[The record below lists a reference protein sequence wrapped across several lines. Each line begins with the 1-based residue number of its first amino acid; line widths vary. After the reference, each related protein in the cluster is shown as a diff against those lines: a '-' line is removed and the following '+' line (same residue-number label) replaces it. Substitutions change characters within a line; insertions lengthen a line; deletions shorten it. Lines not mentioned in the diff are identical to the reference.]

1 MPMLP
6 ATLIHTAACV
16 AAGLAAA
23 VSAWGVFLVRGSTA
37 VPAAFWSVAACLSL
51 AVEMGARAAGGL
63 ADPATGAAARLAV
76 VSLSLCPAMS
86 LLGAKR
92 PQHGVWQLIVATLA
106 VVLAMPAATAL
117 LMRPGSLPDLH
128 LLERCFMPLLVL
140 VGWMNFAGT
149 RRAAAV
155 SCIAAAQLLLL
166 RGFLPGVAMD
176 GAMDGAMN
184 AATAGGTDAAA
195 AGLLLVGTLLAAAQ
209 ACTSRG
215 GRAHRGE
222 GARRGGLARR
232 GEGARRGNRGP
243 ASGHA
248 VAAIID
254 PSFLA
259 LRETLGAAWILRIAE
274 RFNTVADSRGWPC
287 RLRFGGLESGGD
299 PGDTFW
305 HRDALRAFRALARRF
320 VSEAWLA
327 RHGWRDAEHPSPPGA

>member
-1 MPMLP
+1 MDLPPAVFLP
-6 ATLIHTAACV
+6 AAACV

-37 VPAAFWSVAACLSL
+37 VPAGLWAVAACLAL
-51 AVEMGARAAGGL
+51 AVEMWARAAWGFAG
-63 ADPATGAAARLAV
+63 PAAVAARLAV
-76 VSLSLCPAMS
+76 MSLSLCPVIS

-106 VVLAMPAATAL
+106 VVLMMPAASAL

-155 SCIAAAQLLLL
+155 SCVAAAQMLLL

-176 GAMDGAMN
+176 GAMN
-184 AATAGGTDAAA
+184 AATAGGTDAVA
-195 AGLLLVGTLLAAAQ
+195 AGLLLVGTLLAAVQ
-209 ACTSRG
+209 ACACTR
-215 GRAHRGE
+215 RA
-222 GARRGGLARR
+222 
-232 GEGARRGNRGP
+232 GP
-243 ASGHA
+243 ACPGDPSRPTGQA
-248 VAAIID
+248 VAAVID
-254 PSFLA
+254 PAFLA
-259 LRETLGAAWILRIAE
+259 LRETLGAAWSLRIAE
-274 RFNTVADSRGWPC
+274 RFDTVAAARGWPC

-299 PGDTFW
+299 PLDTFW

-320 VSEAWLA
+320 VSDAWLA
-327 RHGWRDAEHPSPPGA
+327 RHGWHKAEHSLPRGL

>member
-1 MPMLP
+1 MTMLP

-166 RGFLPGVAMD
+166 RGFLPGLAMD
-176 GAMDGAMN
+176 GAMDGA
-184 AATAGGTDAAA
+184 TAVGTDAAA
-195 AGLLLVGTLLAAAQ
+195 AGLLLVGTLLAALQ
-209 ACTSRG
+209 ASTSRG
-215 GRAHRGE
+215 DQR
-222 GARRGGLARR
+222 
-232 GEGARRGNRGP
+232 P
-243 ASGHA
+243 TSGHA

-274 RFNTVADSRGWPC
+274 RFDTVADSRGWPC

-299 PGDTFW
+299 PADTFW

-327 RHGWRDAEHPSPPGA
+327 RHGWHDATQPSPPRP

>member
-1 MPMLP
+1 MHLPPSTVMP
-6 ATLIHTAACV
+6 AAACV
-16 AAGLAAA
+16 AAGLAAV

-128 LLERCFMPLLVL
+128 LLGRCFMPLLVL

-155 SCIAAAQLLLL
+155 TCIAAAQLLLL
-166 RGFLPGVAMD
+166 RGFLPGMAMD
-176 GAMDGAMN
+176 GAMDGA
-184 AATAGGTDAAA
+184 TAVGTDAAA
-195 AGLLLVGTLLAAAQ
+195 AGLLLVGTLLAAVQ

-215 GRAHRGE
+215 R
-222 GARRGGLARR
+222 GARRVDPR
-232 GEGARRGNRGP
+232 P
-243 ASGHA
+243 TSGHA

-274 RFNTVADSRGWPC
+274 RFDTVADSRGWPC

-327 RHGWRDAEHPSPPGA
+327 RHGWHDAKQPSPPSP

>member
-1 MPMLP
+1 MPSLP
-6 ATLIHTAACV
+6 DPLINNAACV
-16 AAGLAAA
+16 AACLAAG

-37 VPAAFWSVAACLSL
+37 VPAALWSVVACLAL
-51 AVEMGARAAGGL
+51 AAVMGARAAGGL
-63 ADPATGAAARLAV
+63 ADPAVAAAARLAA

-106 VVLAMPAATAL
+106 VVLAMPAASAL
-117 LMRPGSLPDLH
+117 LMRPGSLPDVH
-128 LLERCFMPLLVL
+128 LLERCFMPILVI

-155 SCIAAAQLLLL
+155 SCVAAAQFLLM
-166 RGFLPGVAMD
+166 RGFLPGWATDAAMQ
-176 GAMDGAMN
+176 
-184 AATAGGTDAAA
+184 AASAGGTDAAA
-195 AGLLLVGTLLAAAQ
+195 TGLLLIGTLLAAVQ
-209 ACTSRG
+209 SCWPRTRC
-215 GRAHRGE
+215 GRAGE
-222 GARRGGLARR
+222 ACS
-232 GEGARRGNRGP
+232 P
-243 ASGHA
+243 

-259 LRETLGAAWILRIAE
+259 LRETLGAAWVLRIAE
-274 RFNTVADSRGWPC
+274 RFDTVAAAHGWPC
-287 RLRFGGLESGGD
+287 RLRFGGLEVGGD

-327 RHGWRDAEHPSPPGA
+327 RHGWPDASSASSERL

>member
-1 MPMLP
+1 MREICQHGSEGGGPEPNRVSLPLSGRWASPVLHGTRAGIPARSPPASAGGFNGSDTFLYATLGIMPMLP
-6 ATLIHTAACV
+6 ATLIHTTACV

-37 VPAAFWSVAACLSL
+37 VPAAFWSVAACLAL

-149 RRAAAV
+149 RRAAPSVASPLP
-155 SCIAAAQLLLL
+155 SCSCC
-166 RGFLPGVAMD
+166 
-176 GAMDGAMN
+176 GAFCPAWRWM
-184 AATAGGTDAAA
+184 
-195 AGLLLVGTLLAAAQ
+195 
-209 ACTSRG
+209 
-215 GRAHRGE
+215 GRWMGR
-222 GARRGGLARR
+222 
-232 GEGARRGNRGP
+232 
-243 ASGHA
+243 
-248 VAAIID
+248 
-254 PSFLA
+254 
-259 LRETLGAAWILRIAE
+259 
-274 RFNTVADSRGWPC
+274 
-287 RLRFGGLESGGD
+287 
-299 PGDTFW
+299 
-305 HRDALRAFRALARRF
+305 
-320 VSEAWLA
+320 
-327 RHGWRDAEHPSPPGA
+327 

>member
-1 MPMLP
+1 MTMLP

-166 RGFLPGVAMD
+166 RGFLPGMAMD
-176 GAMDGAMN
+176 GAMDGA
-184 AATAGGTDAAA
+184 TAVGTDAAA
-195 AGLLLVGTLLAAAQ
+195 AGLLLVGTLLAALQ
-209 ACTSRG
+209 ASTSRG
-215 GRAHRGE
+215 DQR
-222 GARRGGLARR
+222 
-232 GEGARRGNRGP
+232 P
-243 ASGHA
+243 TSGHA

-274 RFNTVADSRGWPC
+274 RFDTVADSRGWPC

-299 PGDTFW
+299 PADTFW

-327 RHGWRDAEHPSPPGA
+327 RHGWHDATQPSPPRP

>member
-16 AAGLAAA
+16 AAGLTAA

-51 AVEMGARAAGGL
+51 AIEMGARAAGGL
-63 ADPATGAAARLAV
+63 ADPATSAAARLAV

-106 VVLAMPAATAL
+106 VVLAMPAASAL

-149 RRAAAV
+149 WRAAAV

-166 RGFLPGVAMD
+166 RGFLPGVAL
-176 GAMDGAMN
+176 DGAMN
-184 AATAGGTDAAA
+184 AATAVGTDAAA
-195 AGLLLVGTLLAAAQ
+195 AGLLLVGALLAAVQ

-215 GRAHRGE
+215 GRT
-222 GARRGGLARR
+222 RRGDPRR
-232 GEGARRGNRGP
+232 GDQGST
-243 ASGHA
+243 SGHA

-274 RFNTVADSRGWPC
+274 RFNTVAAARGWPC

-305 HRDALRAFRALARRF
+305 HHDALRAFRALARRF
-320 VSEAWLA
+320 VSDAWLA
-327 RHGWRDAEHPSPPGA
+327 RHGWHDAEPPSPQRP

>member
-37 VPAAFWSVAACLSL
+37 VPAAFWAVAACLAL

-63 ADPATGAAARLAV
+63 AGPATGAAARLAV

-128 LLERCFMPLLVL
+128 LLGRCFMPLLVL

-166 RGFLPGVAMD
+166 RGFLPGMAMD
-176 GAMDGAMN
+176 GAMDGA
-184 AATAGGTDAAA
+184 TAVGTDAAA
-195 AGLLLVGTLLAAAQ
+195 AGLLLVGTLLAALQ
-209 ACTSRG
+209 ASTSRG
-215 GRAHRGE
+215 DQR
-222 GARRGGLARR
+222 
-232 GEGARRGNRGP
+232 P
-243 ASGHA
+243 TSGHA

-274 RFNTVADSRGWPC
+274 RFDTVADSRGWPC

-327 RHGWRDAEHPSPPGA
+327 RHGWHDAEHPSSPGP

>member
-1 MPMLP
+1 MLP
-6 ATLIHTAACV
+6 ATLLHTAACV
-16 AAGLAAA
+16 AAGLAVA

-37 VPAAFWSVAACLSL
+37 VPAAFWSVAACLAL

-176 GAMDGAMN
+176 RAMDGAMN

-195 AGLLLVGTLLAAAQ
+195 AGLLLVGALLAAVQ
-209 ACTSRG
+209 ACSSRG
-215 GRAHRGE
+215 RGV
-222 GARRGGLARR
+222 RRGGLARQGDQGR
-232 GEGARRGNRGP
+232 TSA
-243 ASGHA
+243 HA

-327 RHGWRDAEHPSPPGA
+327 RHGWHDATQPSRLGP

>member
-1 MPMLP
+1 MTMLP

-128 LLERCFMPLLVL
+128 LLGRCFMPLLVL

-166 RGFLPGVAMD
+166 RGFLPGMAMD
-176 GAMDGAMN
+176 GAMDGA
-184 AATAGGTDAAA
+184 TAVGTDAAA
-195 AGLLLVGTLLAAAQ
+195 AGLLLVGTLLAALQ
-209 ACTSRG
+209 ASTSRG
-215 GRAHRGE
+215 DQR
-222 GARRGGLARR
+222 
-232 GEGARRGNRGP
+232 P
-243 ASGHA
+243 TSGHA

-274 RFNTVADSRGWPC
+274 RFDTVADSRGWPC

-327 RHGWRDAEHPSPPGA
+327 RHGWHDAEHPSSPGP

>member
-37 VPAAFWSVAACLSL
+37 VPAAFWSVAACLAL
-51 AVEMGARAAGGL
+51 AVEMWARAASGFAG
-63 ADPATGAAARLAV
+63 PAAVAARLAV

-92 PQHGVWQLIVATLA
+92 PQYGVWQLIVATLA
-106 VVLAMPAATAL
+106 VVLMMPAASAL
-117 LMRPGSLPDLH
+117 LMRPGSLPDVH

-155 SCIAAAQLLLL
+155 SCVAIAQLLLM
-166 RGFLPGVAMD
+166 RGFLPGVVMD
-176 GAMDGAMN
+176 GSMN
-184 AATAGGTDAAA
+184 AATAGGTDVVA
-195 AGLLLVGTLLAAAQ
+195 AGMLLVGGLLAAVQ
-209 ACTSRG
+209 ACTSRVG
-215 GRAHRGE
+215 Q
-222 GARRGGLARR
+222 ARRSGQV
-232 GEGARRGNRGP
+232 P
-243 ASGHA
+243 TSGHA
-248 VAAIID
+248 VAALVN
-254 PSFLA
+254 PAFLA
-259 LRETLGAAWILRIAE
+259 LRETLGAAWTLRIAE
-274 RFNTVADSRGWPC
+274 RFDTVAAARGWPC

-320 VSEAWLA
+320 VSEGWLA
-327 RHGWRDAEHPSPPGA
+327 RHGWRPAEYSSPE

>member
-1 MPMLP
+1 MLP

-155 SCIAAAQLLLL
+155 SCVAAAQLLLL
-166 RGFLPGVAMD
+166 RGFLPGM
-176 GAMDGAMN
+176 AMDGAMN

-195 AGLLLVGTLLAAAQ
+195 AGLLLVGTLLAAVQ
-209 ACTSRG
+209 ACTGWRG
-215 GRAHRGE
+215 RT
-222 GARRGGLARR
+222 RRGD
-232 GEGARRGNRGP
+232 RGP
-243 ASGHA
+243 TSGHA

-274 RFNTVADSRGWPC
+274 RF

-320 VSEAWLA
+320 VSDAWLA
-327 RHGWRDAEHPSPPGA
+327 RHGWHDAEPPSPRGP

>member
-16 AAGLAAA
+16 AAGLTAA

-51 AVEMGARAAGGL
+51 AIEMGARAAGGL
-63 ADPATGAAARLAV
+63 ADPATSAAARLAV

-106 VVLAMPAATAL
+106 VVLAMPAASAL

-166 RGFLPGVAMD
+166 RGFLPGMAMD

-184 AATAGGTDAAA
+184 AVTAVGTDAAA
-195 AGLLLVGTLLAAAQ
+195 AGLLLVGTLLAAVQ

-215 GRAHRGE
+215 GRT
-222 GARRGGLARR
+222 RRGD
-232 GEGARRGNRGP
+232 RGP
-243 ASGHA
+243 TSGHA

-274 RFNTVADSRGWPC
+274 RFDTVAAARGWPC

-320 VSEAWLA
+320 VSDAWLA
-327 RHGWRDAEHPSPPGA
+327 RHGWHDAEHPLPQRP

>member
-1 MPMLP
+1 MLP
-6 ATLIHTAACV
+6 ATLIYTAACV

-128 LLERCFMPLLVL
+128 LLGRCFMPLLVL

-155 SCIAAAQLLLL
+155 TCIAAAQLLLL
-166 RGFLPGVAMD
+166 RGFLPGMAMD
-176 GAMDGAMN
+176 GAMDGAIN
-184 AATAGGTDAAA
+184 AATAVGTDAAA
-195 AGLLLVGTLLAAAQ
+195 AGLLLVGTLLAAVQ

-215 GRAHRGE
+215 GLASRGRRAS
-222 GARRGGLARR
+222 RRDPR
-232 GEGARRGNRGP
+232 P
-243 ASGHA
+243 TSGHA

-274 RFNTVADSRGWPC
+274 RFDTVADSRGWPC

-327 RHGWRDAEHPSPPGA
+327 RHGWHDAKQPLPRRP

>member
-1 MPMLP
+1 MLP
-6 ATLIHTAACV
+6 ATLIYTAACV

-128 LLERCFMPLLVL
+128 LLGRCFMPLLVL

-155 SCIAAAQLLLL
+155 TCIAAAQLLLL
-166 RGFLPGVAMD
+166 RGFLPGMAMD
-176 GAMDGAMN
+176 GAMDGA
-184 AATAGGTDAAA
+184 TAVGTDAAA
-195 AGLLLVGTLLAAAQ
+195 AGLLLVGTLLAAVQ

-215 GRAHRGE
+215 R
-222 GARRGGLARR
+222 GARRGGRASR
-232 GEGARRGNRGP
+232 GDQRP

-274 RFNTVADSRGWPC
+274 RFDTVADSRGWPC

-327 RHGWRDAEHPSPPGA
+327 RHGWHDAEHPSPPRP

>member
-1 MPMLP
+1 MLP

-51 AVEMGARAAGGL
+51 TVEMGARAAGGL

-128 LLERCFMPLLVL
+128 LLGRCFMPLLVL

-166 RGFLPGVAMD
+166 RGFLPGMAMD
-176 GAMDGAMN
+176 GAMDGA
-184 AATAGGTDAAA
+184 TAVGTDAAA
-195 AGLLLVGTLLAAAQ
+195 AGLLLVGTLLAAVQ
-209 ACTSRG
+209 ACTSRSRGASRG
-215 GRAHRGE
+215 GRAS
-222 GARRGGLARR
+222 RGGER
-232 GEGARRGNRGP
+232 P
-243 ASGHA
+243 TSGHA

-274 RFNTVADSRGWPC
+274 RFDTVADSRGWPC

-327 RHGWRDAEHPSPPGA
+327 RHGWHDAKQPSPSRP

>member
-1 MPMLP
+1 MHLPPAILMP
-6 ATLIHTAACV
+6 AAACV
-16 AAGLAAA
+16 AAGLAAV

-37 VPAAFWSVAACLSL
+37 VPAARWSVAACLAL
-51 AVEMGARAAGGL
+51 AVEMWARAAWGL
-63 ADPATGAAARLAV
+63 AGPAAVAARLAV

-106 VVLAMPAATAL
+106 VVLAMPAASAL

-128 LLERCFMPLLVL
+128 LLERCFMPVLVL

-149 RRAAAV
+149 RRAVAV
-155 SCIAAAQLLLL
+155 SCVAAAQLLLL

-176 GAMDGAMN
+176 GAMN
-184 AATAGGTDAAA
+184 AATADGTDAAA
-195 AGLLLVGTLLAAAQ
+195 AGLLLIGTLLAAVQ

-215 GRAHRGE
+215 GRARQSDQSHT
-222 GARRGGLARR
+222 
-232 GEGARRGNRGP
+232 
-243 ASGHA
+243 SGHA
-248 VAAIID
+248 VTAIID

-259 LRETLGAAWILRIAE
+259 LRETLGAAWTLRIAE
-274 RFNTVADSRGWPC
+274 RFDTVAAARGWPC

-299 PGDTFW
+299 PLDTFW

-327 RHGWRDAEHPSPPGA
+327 RHGWHEAERSSPVGP

>member
-1 MPMLP
+1 MHLPPAISLP
-6 ATLIHTAACV
+6 AAACV
-16 AAGLAAA
+16 AASLAAV

-37 VPAAFWSVAACLSL
+37 VPAAFWSVAACLAL
-51 AVEMGARAAGGL
+51 AVEMWARAAWGL
-63 ADPATGAAARLAV
+63 AGPVAVAARLAV

-106 VVLAMPAATAL
+106 VVLAMPAASAL

-149 RRAAAV
+149 RRAVAV
-155 SCIAAAQLLLL
+155 SCVAAAQLLFL
-166 RGFLPGVAMD
+166 RGFLPGV
-176 GAMDGAMN
+176 AMDGAMN

-195 AGLLLVGTLLAAAQ
+195 AGLLLIGTLLAAVQ

-215 GRAHRGE
+215 GRVCRSDQSHT
-222 GARRGGLARR
+222 
-232 GEGARRGNRGP
+232 
-243 ASGHA
+243 SGHA

-259 LRETLGAAWILRIAE
+259 LRETLGAAWTLRIAE
-274 RFNTVADSRGWPC
+274 RFDTVATARGWPC

-299 PGDTFW
+299 PLDTFW

-327 RHGWRDAEHPSPPGA
+327 RHGWHGWHGWHEAERSSPAGP